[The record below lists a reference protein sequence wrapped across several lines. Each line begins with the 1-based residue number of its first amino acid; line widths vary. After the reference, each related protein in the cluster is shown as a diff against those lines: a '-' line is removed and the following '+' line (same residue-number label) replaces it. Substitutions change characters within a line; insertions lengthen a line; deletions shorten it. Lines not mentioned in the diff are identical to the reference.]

1 MHVLALV
8 MARFEQAGWYSRYLL
23 HDVIGTAV

>member
-1 MHVLALV
+1 MHISALV

-23 HDVIGTAV
+23 HDGIGMDV